1 MLKASGIFVVLKTEY
16 HVSASYVVPNA
27 SDEVEGEGK
36 KLKSMHVP
44 FCNNYVLICA

>member
-27 SDEVEGEGK
+27 SDEVEREEK
-36 KLKSMHVP
+36 KTEK
-44 FCNNYVLICA
+44 YACAFLQ